1 MCAEWS
7 GSEVARLGEAARSR
21 RESGKYSLFAV
32 TCGGHWWG
40 QVGRM
45 ESGVRGR
52 ENLERSKRLVGVA
65 IVEGGE
71 QRQQNETERLCG
83 LEEGLC

>member
-1 MCAEWS
+1 
-7 GSEVARLGEAARSR
+7 
-21 RESGKYSLFAV
+21 
-32 TCGGHWWG
+32 
-40 QVGRM
+40 M

-71 QRQQNETERLCG
+71 QRQQNETERLCRLEVG
-83 LEEGLC
+83 LS